1 MYSIKRFFSSL
12 KNWLPKYTKS
22 SYTPSSSLTII
33 IKFWWSF
40 CSSIFI
46 FKKKCLSLILELL
59 HLFTINAIV
68 RHVEGLLLHTF
79 QTWKLCLGAHTHI
92 WTSQHRF
99 IYMKCWRTLSSQSV
113 FTTLE
118 FLGALNLR
126 PSRTASFDIVGILT
140 YICFIFFETNLLY
153 SMFRK
158 LSTIA
163 LKLMSHNKIKNH
175 RSTNHH
181 HW

>member
-1 MYSIKRFFSSL
+1 MKFFFEFFLIFQILPSKNTPCFARFFDRNQKIHGDL
-12 KNWLPKYTKS
+12 KVGNP
-22 SYTPSSSLTII
+22 
-33 IKFWWSF
+33 FWWSF
-40 CSSIFI
+40 CCSIFI
-46 FKKKCLSLILELL
+46 FKKKKCLSLILELL

-126 PSRTASFDIVGILT
+126 PSRTASFDIVGIL
-140 YICFIFFETNLLY
+140 ICFIFFWNEFVVLY
-153 SMFRK
+153 V
-158 LSTIA
+158 
-163 LKLMSHNKIKNH
+163 
-175 RSTNHH
+175 
-181 HW
+181 

>member
-1 MYSIKRFFSSL
+1 M
-12 KNWLPKYTKS
+12 
-22 SYTPSSSLTII
+22 II
-33 IKFWWSF
+33 LLFNLHLQ
-40 CSSIFI
+40 
-46 FKKKCLSLILELL
+46 KKCLSLILELL

-79 QTWKLCLGAHTHI
+79 QTWKLCLGAHTHLNVA
-92 WTSQHRF
+92 TQVHLYEVLADTQF
-99 IYMKCWRTLSSQSV
+99 AKCV
-113 FTTLE
+113 YY
-118 FLGALNLR
+118 
-126 PSRTASFDIVGILT
+126 VGIFGCVKPSSVTHCFIWYSRYT

>member
-1 MYSIKRFFSSL
+1 MYSNKIFFSSF
-12 KNWLPKYTKS
+12 KNWLIPKYSTKS
-22 SYTPSSSLTII
+22 SYTPSTASISTNYFDYNNHHQILII
-33 IKFWWSF
+33 ILFF
-40 CSSIFI
+40 NLHLQ
-46 FKKKCLSLILELL
+46 KKSLSLILELL

-126 PSRTASFDIVGILT
+126 PSRTASFDIVGILI
-140 YICFIFFETNLLY
+140 YVLYFLKRICCTLCLEN
-153 SMFRK
+153 
-158 LSTIA
+158 
-163 LKLMSHNKIKNH
+163 
-175 RSTNHH
+175 
-181 HW
+181 